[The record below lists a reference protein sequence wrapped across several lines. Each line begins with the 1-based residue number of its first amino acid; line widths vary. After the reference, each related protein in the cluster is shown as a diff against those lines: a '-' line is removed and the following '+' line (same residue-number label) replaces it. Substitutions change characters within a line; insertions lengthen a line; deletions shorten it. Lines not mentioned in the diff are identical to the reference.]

1 MQASKAPDKHKQV
14 RILIFLQQRIKH
26 MLTANFEEQRGQH
39 GRSYES
45 AEAQFEVNMQN
56 LHRMVR
62 EHGIL
67 HNSACQRTASKF
79 DCSGLIYLDVR
90 PGYKSSRVSVL

>member
-1 MQASKAPDKHKQV
+1 MEANEAPDKRKYV
-14 RILIFLQQRIKH
+14 TALFLQQRIKH

-62 EHGIL
+62 STEFCTQLCMSTH
-67 HNSACQRTASKF
+67 
-79 DCSGLIYLDVR
+79 
-90 PGYKSSRVSVL
+90 RVMV